1 MGLPALL
8 REINP
13 PAIGVTKPTIFE
25 CSLKGISRHG
35 INLFVYNSRMENQEH
50 PFTKKPNRT
59 LLVLSL
65 PVLFSMTAEPLT
77 ALVDTAFVSSLG
89 SVSLAA
95 LGVGTTALSS
105 LFWVF
110 NFLGIGA
117 QTEVAQA
124 EGRVQPEQARQI
136 ASLALALALGFGGFL
151 IVSLYPLAHALAGL
165 MGASGAVQ
173 DAAVEYM
180 QIRLF
185 GAPAVLVMLVSFGVM
200 RGQQDMR
207 TPLWIA
213 LGVNLLNLVL
223 DWLLIFGRGPMPPMG
238 VAGSALASTASQ
250 WLGAL
255 TGMVLI
261 ARRLGVSVS
270 FSLRDMTKIL
280 RTGGDLFVRTGL
292 LTFFLAYTTRAATR
306 AGADV
311 GAAHQA
317 IRQVYSFTSLAL
329 DAYATTVQSL
339 VGFFIGRN
347 AFDWAK
353 RVVRVGVNWSLW
365 TGGLLGALMWLGRG
379 SVIGFLVP
387 ESAASVFLPA
397 WAISSLSQ
405 PVSSLAFLTDGAHW
419 GTGDYRY
426 LRNAMVVATL
436 TGILGINLIS
446 PENPDALLWIWAV
459 TGGWVSVRATFGIL
473 RIWPGIGRNVVWQGK
488 QPESM
493 KATLTGER

>member
-1 MGLPALL
+1 M
-8 REINP
+8 
-13 PAIGVTKPTIFE
+13 
-25 CSLKGISRHG
+25 
-35 INLFVYNSRMENQEH
+35 NLFVYNSRVENQEH

-77 ALVDTAFVSSLG
+77 ALIDTAFVSSLG
-89 SVSLAA
+89 SISLAA
-95 LGVGTTALSS
+95 LGVGTTTLSS
-105 LFWVF
+105 LFWIF

-124 EGRVQPEQARQI
+124 DGRGQPEQARQI
-136 ASLALALALGFGGFL
+136 ASLALVMALAFGSLL

-173 DAAVEYM
+173 DAAVDYM

-185 GAPAVLVMLVSFGVM
+185 GAPAVLVMLVSFGVL
-200 RGQQDMR
+200 RGLQDMR

-213 LGVNLLNLVL
+213 LGINVLNIVL
-223 DWLLIFGRGPMPPMG
+223 DWLMIFGRGAIPAMG

-255 TGMVLI
+255 TGMILI
-261 ARRLGVSVS
+261 ARRLGLSGS
-270 FSLRDMTKIL
+270 FSLQDITKLL
-280 RTGGDLFVRTGL
+280 RAGSDLFIRTGL

-347 AFDWAK
+347 AFGWAK
-353 RVVRVGVNWSLW
+353 RVVRAGVNWSLW
-365 TGGLLGALMWLGRG
+365 TGGVLGALMWLGRG
-379 SVIGFLVP
+379 SVIAILVP

-426 LRNAMVVATL
+426 LRNAMIVATL

-446 PENPDALLWIWAV
+446 PDTTEALFWIWVV
-459 TGGWVSVRATFGIL
+459 TGGWVTVRAAFGIL
-473 RIWPGIGRNVVWQGK
+473 RIWPGLGRDVVWQLK
-488 QPESM
+488 
-493 KATLTGER
+493 

>member
-1 MGLPALL
+1 M
-8 REINP
+8 
-13 PAIGVTKPTIFE
+13 
-25 CSLKGISRHG
+25 SQ
-35 INLFVYNSRMENQEH
+35 FVYNSRMENQEH

-65 PVLFSMTAEPLT
+65 PVLLSMTAEPLT
-77 ALVDTAFVSSLG
+77 ALIDTAFVSSLG
-89 SVSLAA
+89 SISLAA
-95 LGVGTTALSS
+95 LGAGTTALSS

-124 EGRVQPEQARQI
+124 DGRGQPEQARQI
-136 ASLALALALGFGGFL
+136 ASLALAMALGFGSLL
-151 IVSLYPLAHALAGL
+151 IVLLYPVSDAIAGL

-180 QIRLF
+180 QVRLF

-200 RGQQDMR
+200 RGLQDMR

-213 LGVNLLNLVL
+213 LGVNALNLVL
-223 DWLLIFGRGPMPPMG
+223 DWLLIFGRGPIPGMG

-250 WLGAL
+250 WLAAL
-255 TGMVLI
+255 TGMILV
-261 ARRLGVSVS
+261 ARRLGLSGS
-270 FSLRDMTKIL
+270 FSLRDVTRLL
-280 RTGGDLFVRTGL
+280 RAGGDLFVRTGL

-317 IRQVYSFTSLAL
+317 IRQVYVFTSLAL

-339 VGFFIGRN
+339 VGFFIGRD
-347 AFDWAK
+347 ARVWAK

-365 TGGLLGALMWLGRG
+365 TGGVLGALMWLGRG
-379 SVIGFLVP
+379 GVSGFLIP
-387 ESAASVFLPA
+387 DSAVSVFTPA
-397 WAISSLSQ
+397 WAISALSQ
-405 PVSSLAFLTDGAHW
+405 PISSLAFLTDGAHW

-426 LRNAMVVATL
+426 LRNAMIAATL
-436 TGILGINLIS
+436 TGILGINFIPPDS
-446 PENPDALLWIWAV
+446 PDALFWIWVV
-459 TGGWVSVRATFGIL
+459 TGVWVTVRAVFGIL
-473 RIWPGIGRNVVWQGK
+473 RIWPGIGRAMVWK
-488 QPESM
+488 PNSS
-493 KATLTGER
+493 